1 MIGQLN
7 RKIKVSYPT
16 FGIDSAGG
24 QFVDDVT
31 EWEQMASVET
41 NPGNRVAGLGSIDS
55 EAITQWTYDVRV
67 KMRKLLIIKSN
78 YTLEYMGDKYAINSI
93 KVTNERKKQFYEII
107 ATKVDG
113 NI

>member
-41 NPGNRVAGLGSIDS
+41 TRGNGNDS
-55 EAITQWTYDVRV
+55 EAMNVWTYDVKFTMRV
-67 KMRKLLIIKSN
+67 LLTIKSN